1 MNHGS
6 VLLVDVGNTRVK
18 WAYAREGVFSE
29 VEVRVHNGD
38 TASVFPKISDY
49 RVDSVW
55 VSDVTDTE
63 LRDGLRSRLRSFG
76 GVEPHFVASEATHLG
91 LVNGYPHP
99 EQLGVDRWMMLS
111 AAWRE
116 VRGPLCVVC
125 LGTTLTFD
133 VVDERGYHRGGVI
146 APGLHATQLAVLN
159 STRFSLDARPNRDY
173 TGGLGSNTLE
183 CVRQGALHATIGL
196 VMRLIDLQ
204 PGKSDAALFLTGGDA
219 NIIRSHLHYGWIWRP
234 NLVLDGLLSVAIAA
248 ATP

>member
-1 MNHGS
+1 MNHGC

-18 WAYAREGVFSE
+18 WAYARKGVLSE
-29 VEVRVHNGD
+29 VEVRDHNGD

-55 VSDVTDTE
+55 VSDVTDAE
-63 LRDGLRSRLRSFG
+63 LQAGLRSRLRSFG
-76 GVEPHFVASEATHLG
+76 GVEPRFVASEATHLG

-99 EQLGVDRWMMLS
+99 EQLGVDRWMMLL
-111 AAWRE
+111 AAWNE

-125 LGTTLTFD
+125 LGTALTFD
-133 VVDERGYHRGGVI
+133 VVDERGHHRGGVI
-146 APGLHATQLAVLN
+146 APGLHAMQSAVLN
-159 STRFSLDARPNRDY
+159 STRFSVTSHPNRDY
-173 TGGLGSNTLE
+173 TEGLGSNTLE
-183 CVRQGALHATIGL
+183 CVRQGALHAATGL

-204 PGKSDAALFLTGGDA
+204 SSNVALFLTGGDA
-219 NIIRSHLHYGWIWRP
+219 NIVRSHLHYRWIWRP